1 MRPVLRSLL
10 LAALILSVAC
20 SPPAEEPP
28 ASPAPGTP
36 ASGSSTRQIRVESVV
51 LQPTGFED
59 VIQQTG
65 AVEAND
71 DATLSAQS
79 GGTIDSLVPLG
90 SRVAKG
96 SVLARL
102 DSELVLAT
110 LEQARAQLEVARAQY
125 ALADGLF
132 GRQEPLYRDSIIS
145 DLEFDNVQS
154 QRIQAQA
161 EVSRTEATV
170 RQVEKQLENT
180 RITAPF
186 GGTVEQHFVEEGE
199 QVLPGSPVLR
209 LVNTRRIRIAA
220 GVPERYAGEVV
231 AGNPVRVRF
240 QAAGIEERT
249 GTVGF
254 ASQVVDP
261 DNRTFRVEVNLSNED
276 GRLKPAMIANLQ
288 ITRARLEDRLVVP
301 QTAVL
306 RDENAQSVFVVTRTD
321 GTARAERRTVTTG
334 ASFGGRVVIESGLE
348 PGDEVI
354 VVGQTIVTEGD
365 EVIVEDAS
373 QAG

>member
-1 MRPVLRSLL
+1 MRPVFRSLL
-10 LAALILSVAC
+10 LAALTLTAAC
-20 SPPAEEPP
+20 SRPAEEPP
-28 ASPAPGTP
+28 SPAAPGTP
-36 ASGSSTRQIRVESVV
+36 VNGSSTRQIRVESVV

-79 GGTIDSLVPLG
+79 GGTIESLVRLG

-96 SVLARL
+96 NVLARL

-132 GRQEPLYRDSIIS
+132 RRQEPLYRDSIIS
-145 DLEFDNVQS
+145 DLEFDNVRS

-365 EVIVEDAS
+365 QVIVEDPS